1 MNSHSSSVEVTGPDG
16 LVGTID
22 TAACPLDGSRREVE
36 IVLADGRR
44 LTVPVE
50 LLRKEP
56 DGRYHLPLRTE
67 QLTRHEAG
75 GGQAAASQGIAE
87 ATVAIPVVHEEARVE
102 KRVEETG
109 RVRIRKVVREEEQ
122 TIDEPLTREEVTVER
137 RPVRRPVEGP
147 QQSRTEGDALIIPV
161 VSEVLVVEKR
171 LMVTEE
177 LVVRKRRVEEHHP
190 QTVTVRREE
199 AVVERLGPQGAPV
212 AGSGGGASP
221 GTTMPPGASAGETGE
236 MGKGGTPVAPSRP
249 VTR

>member
-1 MNSHSSSVEVTGPDG
+1 MNPTASSVEVTGPDG
-16 LVGTID
+16 PVGTID
-22 TAACPLDGSRREVE
+22 TAQCPLDGSRPEVE
-36 IVLADGRR
+36 VALADGRR
-44 LTVPVE
+44 LRVPFG
-50 LLRKEP
+50 LLRKEA
-56 DGRYHLPLRTE
+56 DGRYQLPLPAN
-67 QLTRHEAG
+67 QLAGHAAAAG
-75 GGQAAASQGIAE
+75 GAAVPSEGVAE
-87 ATVAIPVVHEEARVE
+87 ATVAIPVVREDVHVG

-137 RPVRRPVEGP
+137 RAVQRPAEGP
-147 QQSRTEGDALIIPV
+147 QESRTEGDALIIPV

-212 AGSGGGASP
+212 SGGAAAAP
-221 GTTMPPGASAGETGE
+221 VPPGASAGAAGE
-236 MGKGGTPVAPSRP
+236 MGKGGTPVAP
-249 VTR
+249 TRAVPR

>member
-1 MNSHSSSVEVTGPDG
+1 MNPNSSSVEVTGPDG

-22 TAACPLDGSRREVE
+22 TTAWPLDGSRREVE
-36 IVLADGRR
+36 VVLADGRR
-44 LTVPVE
+44 LRAPVG
-50 LLRKEP
+50 LLRKEA
-56 DGRYHLPLRTE
+56 DGRYHLPLPTD
-67 QLTRHEAG
+67 QLTRHEATARPV
-75 GGQAAASQGIAE
+75 AAASEGVAE
-87 ATVAIPVVHEEARVE
+87 ATVAIPVVREELRVG

-137 RPVRRPVEGP
+137 RAVQRPADGP
-147 QQSRTEGDALIIPV
+147 QQTRTEGDSLIIPV

-177 LVVRKRRVEEHHP
+177 LVVRKRRVEEHQP

-199 AVVERLGPQGAPV
+199 AVVERLGPQGAPA
-212 AGSGGGASP
+212 AGDVTSAE
-221 GTTMPPGASAGETGE
+221 TTMPPGASAGEAGE
-236 MGKGGTPVAPSRP
+236 TGKGGTPVAPSRP